1 MKIALEAFFPCHHTF
16 VKKTRYVGQLIA
28 SRFPHSNVQ
37 YRSFWRLSDPYTEIL
52 LFDGGPDMTEKFI
65 NSDPYLWPYDGDFSP
80 RNTALLII
88 DMQTDFCGRGGYV
101 DTMGYDLSLTLSLIH
116 I

>member
-1 MKIALEAFFPCHHTF
+1 
-16 VKKTRYVGQLIA
+16 
-28 SRFPHSNVQ
+28 
-37 YRSFWRLSDPYTEIL
+37 
-52 LFDGGPDMTEKFI
+52 MTEKFI

-101 DTMGYDLSLTLSLIH
+101 DTMGYDLSLTRDPIEPIKAVLSKCRELGFHVFQGTQGPRMKFSKLQMI
-116 I
+116 